1 MNFFLV
7 GILAF
12 FSGVALFVYD
22 SMAEGFSFSHKEW
35 ELACDNTRTC
45 RAAGYQGEGGE
56 VSMLLTREAG
66 PNTPVSMKLAF
77 LANNEGE
84 SEWLTEV
91 RLQVGG
97 LTFASN
103 IIDKELS
110 WDRTTVNLPQE
121 TAAKLLAAMPDE
133 EEMTLTTGD
142 KQWGELSL
150 AGLKAILLKMD
161 DKQGRIGTPGALIAK
176 GIKPEN
182 KVLPPIPMK
191 TLTVPIIPP
200 TTKEDKKI
208 LAALKEFLDME
219 CTAYGD
225 YSETERRID
234 RLSNDKLLVSML
246 VDIAAYNQT
255 VAVWIV
261 NDKPPYNPKPAIEGG
276 EVYNSTEDKESAVE
290 VVQNKGILHSSARGR
305 GMADCWFWAS
315 WAWTGKSFENATES
329 SSGMCRGF
337 IGGTWDLPTFVSKV
351 VNKNEKVEQ

>member
-1 MNFFLV
+1 
-7 GILAF
+7 
-12 FSGVALFVYD
+12 
-22 SMAEGFSFSHKEW
+22 MANEADFSHKTW
-35 ELACDNTRTC
+35 DLVCDNTRTC
-45 RAAGYQGEGGE
+45 RTAGYSSADDENL
-56 VSMLLTREAG
+56 STMLLTRKAG
-66 PNTPVSMKLAF
+66 PNTPVSMELQF
-77 LANNEGE
+77 PANEDE
-84 SEWLTEV
+84 SAPSEV
-91 RLQVGG
+91 RLTVGR
-97 LTFASN
+97 LVLAN
-103 IIDKELS
+103 IAVEKEL
-110 WDRTTVNLPQE
+110 LQE
-121 TAAKLLAAMPDE
+121 IAAKLLSGMPNE
-133 EEMTLTTGD
+133 EEMTLTAGD
-142 KQWGELSL
+142 KQWTLSL
-150 AGLKAILLKMD
+150 AGLKAMLLKMD
-161 DKQGRIGTPGALIAK
+161 DKQGRVGTPGALIAK
-176 GIKPEN
+176 GTKPEN
-182 KVLPPIPMK
+182 QVLPPIPMK
-191 TLTVPIIPP
+191 TLIVPIIPP

-315 WAWTGKSFENATES
+315 WAWTGKSFEKATES
-329 SSGMCRGF
+329 SSGRCRGF

-351 VNKNEKVEQ
+351 VNKNEKMEQ